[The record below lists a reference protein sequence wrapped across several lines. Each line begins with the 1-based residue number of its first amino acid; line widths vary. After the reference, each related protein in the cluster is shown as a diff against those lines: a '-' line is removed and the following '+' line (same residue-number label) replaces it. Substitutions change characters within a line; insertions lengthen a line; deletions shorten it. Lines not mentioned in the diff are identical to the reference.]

1 MSTRLTPTC
10 DRCGGPPGTGFIID
24 PESVRVLCLQ
34 LRDPNESGRE
44 RITTDAVRE
53 LMLRF
58 EGEKGR
64 RPESIAEFSAW
75 VEEQGDA

>member
-1 MSTRLTPTC
+1 MS
-10 DRCGGPPGTGFIID
+10 G
-24 PESVRVLCLQ
+24 
-34 LRDPNESGRE
+34 LRDPNESERE

>member
-1 MSTRLTPTC
+1 
-10 DRCGGPPGTGFIID
+10 
-24 PESVRVLCLQ
+24 
-34 LRDPNESGRE
+34 LRDPNESERE
-44 RITTDAVRE
+44 RITTDAVRK

-64 RPESIAEFSAW
+64 GPESIAEFSAW